1 MLTPTDI
8 SPKIQRG
15 FPPSGERGSLR
26 GWVTLKDVIL
36 RRANHFKNFYDLLVR
51 LDEAFSMPLLPLLPK
66 VPDIVANPTSFGSIR
81 TSPVSAQL
89 PAGDALVDIASKV
102 LASILESAKDVGLVR
117 TIDRIGH
124 FKEYIRIQGTNLS
137 FNDPRIEHELRT
149 LREAL
154 DDDLDER
161 HVFFP
166 DEKKFKFALAMA
178 ERFNFEAI
186 YNNLPDAHFQIIQA
200 EECYLAD
207 RDAACIYHAV
217 GAAEY
222 GARALATKLH
232 LSKHLQDTF
241 GSIVKHLRSK
251 IEKLEKIKRTAK
263 RNAELD
269 FYHTLIDQCGFFN
282 EHWRKRLAHLPM
294 PKYNET
300 EALDALTRSAEF
312 LKTLAERGIELPRE
326 LPTP

>member
-1 MLTPTDI
+1 MLTPAHVST
-8 SPKIQRG
+8 KIQRCS
-15 FPPSGERGSLR
+15 PSSSQDGSLR

-36 RRANHFKNFYDLLVR
+36 NRANHFKNFYDLLVR
-51 LDEAFSMPLLPLLPK
+51 LDEAFSQPPLTLPTFSA
-66 VPDIVANPTSFGSIR
+66 IVADPTSFLPTPLS
-81 TSPVSAQL
+81 SPPA
-89 PAGDALVDIASKV
+89 PAGTLK
-102 LASILESAKDVGLVR
+102 SAKEVGLKR

-124 FKEYIRIQGTNLS
+124 FQEYLRIQGTNLR
-137 FNDPRIEHELRT
+137 FNDPRIEHELRA

-161 HVFFP
+161 HIFFP
-166 DEKKFKFALAMA
+166 DETKLSFTFKMG
-178 ERFNFEAI
+178 ERFNFRVIRA
-186 YNNLPDAHFQIIQA
+186 NLPDAHYQLIRAQ
-200 EECYLAD
+200 ECYMTD
-207 RDAACIYHAV
+207 NDAACMYHAI

-222 GARALATKLH
+222 GALALATKLR
-232 LSKHLQDTF
+232 LAKNLQGTF

-251 IEKLEKIKRTAK
+251 IERLEKIKRTAK

-294 PKYNET
+294 PKYNST

-312 LKTLAERGIELPRE
+312 LKTVAERGIALPRE
-326 LPTP
+326 LPLP